1 MKKIPTCRQ
10 IGWGAALI
18 AAASLAACGGDDH
31 ASPPAGT
38 AVQYTQFSAFVK
50 STYALAANTT
60 PIEINDLQF
69 SFDVQDDPTAFDGL
83 LM

>member
-1 MKKIPTCRQ
+1 MKKILMRRI
-10 IGWGAALI
+10 IGGAAAI

-31 ASPPAGT
+31 GTPPAAT
-38 AVQYTQFSAFVK
+38 TPQYTQFSAFVK

-60 PIEINDLQF
+60 PLEINALQF